1 MARESTRSPF
11 PTQGTMMSVEETG
24 SMTITVVY
32 DNNSYDP
39 RLRTDWGFSCLVELD
54 ETTLLFDTGGD
65 GELLLSNMSMLGFDP
80 REIDHVVLSHI
91 HGDHTGGVRSVLAT
105 GVRPVVHVPR
115 SFPESFK
122 DELRSWTEV
131 REVSKATTIADG
143 IHSTGEL
150 GSGIIE
156 QSLVLDSR
164 EGLVIITG
172 CAHPGIANVVTKVAE
187 THQGDIYLVMGG
199 FHLGGK
205 STQELNQ
212 VIAAFRR
219 LGVRKMAPSHCT
231 GEQAMTLFA
240 QEWGA
245 DFIDSGVGRV
255 IETGE

>member
-1 MARESTRSPF
+1 
-11 PTQGTMMSVEETG
+11 
-24 SMTITVVY
+24 MTITVLY
-32 DNNSYDP
+32 DNNPYDP

-65 GELLLSNMSMLGFDP
+65 GEMLLSNMSTMGLDP
-80 REIDHVVLSHI
+80 REIDHVVLSHV

-105 GVRPVVHVPR
+105 GVRPVIHVPR

-131 REVSKATTIADG
+131 REVSNATTIADG

-150 GSGIIE
+150 GSNIIE

-164 EGLVIITG
+164 EGLVIVTG
-172 CAHPGIANVVTKVAE
+172 CAHPGIVNVITKVTE
-187 THQGDIYLVMGG
+187 IHEGDIYLVMGG
-199 FHLGGK
+199 FHLRDQ
-205 STQELNQ
+205 SRQELRNL
-212 VIAAFRR
+212 IAAFRG
-219 LGVRKMAPSHCT
+219 LGVQKIAPSHCT
-231 GEQAMTLFA
+231 GEHAMTLFA

-255 IETGE
+255 IEIGD